1 MKKIWNLLTITVLLC
16 FCSTHSKHIL
26 FGNPI
31 TRKENLIRFD
41 YYPVMEGE
49 ENGRMDVKV
58 ASELKE
64 LIVGIS
70 NNEEIQID
78 SFNIQLYN
86 KKEMVKSYTFIGNT
100 APNIFTNYT
109 LYEVDEKGNEVLKSL
124 THFILKVFI
133 HGSDDTTAKAVSRLI
148 YFYV

>member
-1 MKKIWNLLTITVLLC
+1 MWNLLTITVLLC
-16 FCSTHSKHIL
+16 FCSIHSKHIL

-31 TRKENLIRFD
+31 TRKENLIIID

-64 LIVGIS
+64 LKVSIS

-78 SFNIQLYN
+78 SFKIQLFN
-86 KKEMVKSYTFIGNT
+86 KKD
-100 APNIFTNYT
+100 IFNFTTQLLTKIIIKLKNSI
-109 LYEVDEKGNEVLKSL
+109 LQVL
-124 THFILKVFI
+124 II
-133 HGSDDTTAKAVSRLI
+133 
-148 YFYV
+148 